1 MNLSTISMKS
11 GDTTM
16 GNKGCLEDYEFVPN
30 KKGICELG
38 KGGYG
43 VVKHCKNKK
52 DHKTYAMKIIEK
64 SLIIK
69 DNLLDMVKRE
79 IKIQK
84 SLHHPHVLKLQAYFE
99 DNSRVYILLDYCEN
113 GSLFHYMNGKRKLI
127 EDEAF
132 IYFFQTC
139 IGIDYLHKHNI
150 IHRDLKPEN
159 LLLDGKGNIK
169 ISDFG
174 WSALVANN
182 KARNTFCGTLDYLPP
197 EMIYNKPHSYSA
209 DLWSIGVLLY
219 ELCHGKGAFAG
230 DNLKTKTEN
239 IVMGNISPIDQS
251 LSHDY
256 KDLLYSLLKIDQ
268 EKRIEFQA
276 VFQHPWV
283 VKFAAKFNINI
294 QKMVYKQKDLNKS
307 RSVSPMNRSGSILG
321 NKDFSADYLMN
332 AKPQRSRSQ
341 SPIGPRVV
349 SNNQQGPRV
358 DVDDAINNQNQ
369 SLLSKLGVP
378 RASGNDGP
386 RESSRTAFSGLG
398 DMMNNL
404 GLKSNVEVQSLTKI
418 KQGFVAQ
425 PRTLS
430 TVPDKEDNRH
440 VSPAQRN
447 ADRRRALN
455 NDNVSQK
462 SGASYRTISDNQPPS
477 HNRPISPHLS
487 QLKSNLF
494 TDTNPI
500 PDHISQKSNRSQI
513 FAPQS
518 DNKSVLSNTSAISK
532 RSQRVNNVKITYEP
546 PKNHQSPLI
555 APKLNLP
562 IKNNILN
569 TSSNPLQ
576 QTYDD
581 GTTGR
586 SMDKSQGRSGFEVE
600 QGMYSHRTPIDNKSA
615 NRSMSVVS
623 NNSQISAR

>member
-1 MNLSTISMKS
+1 MNLSTISGKS

-16 GNKGCLEDYEFVPN
+16 GNKGCLDDYEFVPN

-99 DNSRVYILLDYCEN
+99 DNSKVYILLDYCEN

-174 WSALVANN
+174 WSALVAND

-230 DNLKTKTEN
+230 DNLKVKTEN
-239 IVMGNISPIDQS
+239 IVMGNISPIDEA
-251 LSHDY
+251 LSYDY

-268 EKRIEFQA
+268 EKRIGFEA
-276 VFQHPWV
+276 VFGHPWV
-283 VKFAAKFNINI
+283 VKYAAKFKINI
-294 QKMVYKQKDLNKS
+294 QKMVYKQKDLSKS

-332 AKPQRSRSQ
+332 SKPQRSRSQ
-341 SPIGPRVV
+341 SPIGPRVA
-349 SNNQQGPRV
+349 SNNQQGPRL
-358 DVDDAINNQNQ
+358 DVD
-369 SLLSKLGVP
+369 
-378 RASGNDGP
+378 
-386 RESSRTAFSGLG
+386 
-398 DMMNNL
+398 
-404 GLKSNVEVQSLTKI
+404 
-418 KQGFVAQ
+418 
-425 PRTLS
+425 
-430 TVPDKEDNRH
+430 
-440 VSPAQRN
+440 
-447 ADRRRALN
+447 
-455 NDNVSQK
+455 
-462 SGASYRTISDNQPPS
+462 
-477 HNRPISPHLS
+477 
-487 QLKSNLF
+487 
-494 TDTNPI
+494 
-500 PDHISQKSNRSQI
+500 
-513 FAPQS
+513 
-518 DNKSVLSNTSAISK
+518 
-532 RSQRVNNVKITYEP
+532 
-546 PKNHQSPLI
+546 
-555 APKLNLP
+555 
-562 IKNNILN
+562 
-569 TSSNPLQ
+569 
-576 QTYDD
+576 
-581 GTTGR
+581 
-586 SMDKSQGRSGFEVE
+586 
-600 QGMYSHRTPIDNKSA
+600 
-615 NRSMSVVS
+615 
-623 NNSQISAR
+623 